1 MAHGAGAAA
10 ERFQAIGGPDED
22 VVRRVLA
29 GDAAS
34 FELLMRRYNQRVY
47 RTIRAVLRRD
57 SADVEDAMQQT
68 YLQAYQAL
76 AAFEGTSSFGTWLIR
91 IALNAAFA
99 VIRRRQRVDALAL
112 GAEVDEMT
120 RGARDEGPEDRA
132 ARSEAAELLER
143 AVSRLRE
150 DHRVV
155 FMLRE
160 VEQLSTADTAEALE
174 LTEENVKVR
183 LHRARL
189 ALRDLLAEEVGQSAP
204 QAFTFLA
211 PRCDRVV
218 HAVLS
223 AIRARLGPAPPP
235 ARAPGASE

>member
-1 MAHGAGAAA
+1 MASGAGAAA
-10 ERFQAIGGPDED
+10 AQFRAVGGSDED

-29 GDAAS
+29 GDAPS
-34 FELLMRRYNQRVY
+34 FEILMRRHNQRVY
-47 RTIRAVLRRD
+47 RAIRAVLRRD

-68 YLQAYQAL
+68 YLQAYRAL
-76 AAFEGTSSFGTWLIR
+76 AAFEGTSSFATWLTR
-91 IALNAAFA
+91 IALNAALA
-99 VIRRRQRVDALAL
+99 VVRRRQRVDALEL
-112 GAEVDEMT
+112 SAEVDEMA
-120 RGARDEGPEDRA
+120 RGAREEGPEDRA

-143 AVSRLRE
+143 AVGRLSD

-160 VEQLSTADTAEALE
+160 VEQLSTAETAEALE
-174 LTEENVKVR
+174 LSEENVKVR

-189 ALRDLLAEEVGQSAP
+189 ALREILAEEVGEAAP

-218 HAVLS
+218 RAVLS
-223 AIRARLGPAPPP
+223 GILADARPM
-235 ARAPGASE
+235 RS